1 MDPVTAIQLVAS
13 LVSLVKTCRT
23 SLQAIKNFRD
33 GDDDLAA
40 LVRDVDSFVAF
51 LQGLEVL
58 LGQYQRSRRNSVS
71 ENLRKALQ
79 DAYLTVVKLQREL
92 DHVKKTEPSTFRRL
106 KWLQGGAE
114 LQKLRSQIRDHSL
127 YLNSFVLLI
136 CA

>member
-23 SLQAIKNFRD
+23 SLQAIKDFRD

-58 LGQYQRSRRNSVS
+58 LGQYQRIRRNSVS
-71 ENLRKALQ
+71 EDLRKALQ
-79 DAYLTVVKLQREL
+79 DAHLTVVKLQREL
-92 DHVKKTEPSTFRRL
+92 DHVKKTESSTFRRL

-127 YLNSFVLLI
+127 NLNSFVLLI